1 MFFLSFLSTALI
13 ILPVFA
19 KKYFA
24 VSRYKQMLVTAVDD
38 DGSEDIVTKT
48 SDISEKVKFF
58 IISYTVGGKE
68 YKVCRQDITF
78 PNKLKQNKKMECSL
92 AIAFDEFGN
101 KHNVTDIL
109 KIYSG
114 PAGNFLGN
122 DLSLQEILKH
132 HLVYDVSCI
141 LTVTRNTSWLYIFQK
156 PSIGIHTSSYNVS
169 VSL

>member
-1 MFFLSFLSTALI
+1 LSFLSTALI

-24 VSRYKQMLVTAVDD
+24 VSRYKQILVTAVDD
-38 DGSEDIVTKT
+38 EGSEDIITKT

-58 IISYTVGGKE
+58 IISYTVDGKE
-68 YKVCRQDITF
+68 YKVCRQDITV
-78 PNKLKQNKKMECSL
+78 PNKLKKNKKMECSQ

-101 KHNVTDIL
+101 QRNVTDIL

-114 PAGNFLGN
+114 PSGDFLGN

-132 HLVYDVSCI
+132 HLVYDVYCI
-141 LTVTRNTSWLYIFQK
+141 LIVTRSTSWLHIFQN
-156 PSIGIHTSSYNVS
+156 PSIQIHMSSYKVS